1 MEVTQ
6 PTQPITQA
14 VATLDELLV
23 QSQLTNSI
31 LLFFLAVSVGVCVCI
46 LLYKALTFY
55 DIF

>member
-14 VATLDELLV
+14 VATLDELLL

-31 LLFFLAVSVGVCVCI
+31 LLFFVTVSVGVCVCI

>member
-6 PTQPITQA
+6 PTQPIVQA
-14 VATLDELLV
+14 VATIDELLT

-31 LLFFLAVSVGVCVCI
+31 LLFFVAVAVGVCVCI
-46 LLYKALTFY
+46 LLYKALTFW